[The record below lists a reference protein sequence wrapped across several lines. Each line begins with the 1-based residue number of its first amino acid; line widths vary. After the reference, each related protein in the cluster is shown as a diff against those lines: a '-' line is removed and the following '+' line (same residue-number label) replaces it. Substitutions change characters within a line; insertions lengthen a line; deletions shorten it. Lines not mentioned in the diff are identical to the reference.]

1 MKANRMRKVGKIEHK
16 RGAKPGFALLLVLII
31 TAIGVVLGMS
41 YLSVASI
48 NMQISKNY
56 LALSK
61 ARYLAES
68 GLEHG
73 IYILRFWPE
82 QFNNST
88 QRPLGPYQL
97 DNTSNY
103 YNIWAIK
110 DTQKPGQYILSAMGV
125 VGNARKTSS
134 ITVYRSSAPE
144 VKINHG
150 VFVKSGGMIW
160 LPLYLTINA
169 DIHTNG
175 SIFNL
180 ARINGNVSAA
190 GTIIDP
196 LHRINGLTYPNS
208 KSVDYPNFEVRNY
221 IHYRLNMVD
230 CYASTYTNT
239 IFGRNNP
246 FANGNAITPN
256 NLGGV
261 VHLVP
266 RRGHTV
272 RLTNN
277 LNFTGT
283 LVINGD
289 LILDGRNI
297 TLTAVQGFPAIVTTG
312 TVKVTNFAKHVTIN
326 GNVIAKYGIA
336 PSGRTRR
343 SSTTI
348 NGLLISNYNGY
359 KSTLRGKHTLNYT
372 PERSV
377 LYDFTAGPANT
388 FPQVSL
394 LNWND

>member
-1 MKANRMRKVGKIEHK
+1 MKANRMRKIEHHK
-16 RGAKPGFALLLVLII
+16 GTKPGFALLLVLII
-31 TAIGVVLGMS
+31 TAIAVVLGMS

-56 LALSK
+56 TALSK

-73 IYILRFWPE
+73 IYILRFWPQ
-82 QFNNST
+82 QFDNST
-88 QRPLGPYQL
+88 QSPLGPYQL

-110 DTQKPGQYILSAMGV
+110 DAHKQGQYVLSATGV
-125 VGNARKTSS
+125 VGNIRKTSS

-150 VFVKSGGMIW
+150 VFVKSGGIIW
-160 LPLYLTINA
+160 LPLSLTINA
-169 DIHTNG
+169 DVHTNG
-175 SIFNL
+175 SLFNM
-180 ARINGNVSAA
+180 ARINGNVSAT
-190 GTIIDP
+190 GTIIDF

-208 KSVDYPNFEVRNY
+208 ESVDCPDFKVQDY

-230 CYASTYTNT
+230 YSASTYTRT
-239 IFGRNNP
+239 TFGRNNP
-246 FANGNAITPN
+246 YANGNAITPTN
-256 NLGGV
+256 PGGV

-266 RRGHTV
+266 QHGHTV

-283 LVINGD
+283 LVINGN
-289 LILDGRNI
+289 LVLDGRNI
-297 TLTAVQGFPAIVTTG
+297 TLTAVRGFPAIVATG
-312 TVKVTNFAKHVTIN
+312 TVKVTNSARHVTIN
-326 GNVIAKYGIA
+326 GNVIANYGIA
-336 PSGRTRR
+336 PSGRTTR

-348 NGLLISNYNGY
+348 NGLLISKYYGY
-359 KSTLRGKHTLNYT
+359 KSTLRGTHTLNYE

-377 LYDFTAGPANT
+377 LYDLTAGPTNT
-388 FPQVSL
+388 LPQVSL